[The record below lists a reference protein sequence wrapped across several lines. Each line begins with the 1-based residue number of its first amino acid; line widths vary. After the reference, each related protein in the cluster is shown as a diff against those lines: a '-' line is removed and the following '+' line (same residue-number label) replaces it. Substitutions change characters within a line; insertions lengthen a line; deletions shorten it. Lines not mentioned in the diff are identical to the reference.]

1 MVRWNVLLILDREV
15 DGYRLLTTIESPP
28 SPPQS
33 TRKLRQ
39 DLTYQLTIRFL
50 INLQRIIFFS
60 FDGSSS
66 KQSSKSINE

>member
-39 DLTYQLTIRFL
+39 DLTYQLTTRFL
-50 INLQRIIFFS
+50 FNLQGIHFFHLTVIPQNS
-60 FDGSSS
+60 
-66 KQSSKSINE
+66 QVNR

>member
-39 DLTYQLTIRFL
+39 DLTSHIPSNYSL
-50 INLQRIIFFS
+50 S
-60 FDGSSS
+60 F
-66 KQSSKSINE
+66 